1 MSGRIL
7 LIYWVAMIIYAH
19 LKLIYL
25 KAQLVLPYSEETKRT
40 IRKKINQL
48 NMTAGRF

>member
-1 MSGRIL
+1 MSGKIL
-7 LIYWVAMIIYAH
+7 LIYWVAMIVYAR

-25 KAQLVLPYSEETKRT
+25 KAQLALPYSEEAKRA
-40 IRKKINQL
+40 IREKVNQL